1 MLLAFLASACS
12 AHAPQDYLKPEGPV
26 ARDEGNLWNLTFW
39 IATAVFVIVE
49 GLIVYAMWRFRARP
63 DRRAKQ
69 FHGNPRLEF
78 VLVLVPSL
86 ILAGIAIPTVRTVFS
101 VAAKPTGSNV
111 LHVTVTAHQFWWQYD
126 YSDYGFST
134 ANELHIPTGR
144 PVYFTLKGAD
154 VIHSFWVPKLAGKQ
168 DVVPGH
174 VNHLHFS
181 APSTGVYLGQC
192 TEYCG
197 VSHANMRN
205 RVYAQD
211 PSDFQTWVRA
221 QEQDANI
228 PKKGAAATGAKLFLA
243 GSDGKGTFPG
253 GPACVNCHAVNGLEN
268 AGTRPGLIGPDLTH
282 LWSRHTFAGASFV
295 KTPANIRR
303 WLEDPSALKPGV
315 LMPRLG
321 LTRTQIDSLL
331 AFLEDL
337 K

>member
-1 MLLAFLASACS
+1 
-12 AHAPQDYLKPEGPV
+12 V

-49 GLIVYAMWRFRARP
+49 GLIVYAMVRFRARP
-63 DRRAKQ
+63 DRQAKQ
-69 FHGNPRLEF
+69 FHGNTRLEI
-78 VLVLVPSL
+78 VLLILPSL
-86 ILAGIAIPTVRTVFS
+86 ILLGIAIPTIRTIFS
-101 VAAKPTGSNV
+101 VAAKPTSSNTV
-111 LHVTVTAHQFWWQYD
+111 HVTVTAHQFWWQYD
-126 YSDYGFST
+126 YTDYGFST
-134 ANELHIPTGR
+134 ANELHIPTGA

-174 VNHLHFS
+174 INHLHFS
-181 APSTGVYLGQC
+181 APQTGLYLGQC

-197 VSHANMRN
+197 VSHANMRA
-205 RVYAQD
+205 RVYAQT
-211 PSDFQTWVRA
+211 PTNFQTWVGA
-221 QEQDANI
+221 QKQDAHI
-228 PKKGAAATGAKLFLA
+228 PKSGSASRGARLFLL
-243 GSDGKGTFPG
+243 GSNGQGQFAN

-295 KTPANIRR
+295 RNSANIRR
-303 WLEDPSALKPGV
+303 WLQDPSAMKPGV

-321 LTRTQIDSLL
+321 LSPTEIDSLL
-331 AFLEDL
+331 AFLKDL